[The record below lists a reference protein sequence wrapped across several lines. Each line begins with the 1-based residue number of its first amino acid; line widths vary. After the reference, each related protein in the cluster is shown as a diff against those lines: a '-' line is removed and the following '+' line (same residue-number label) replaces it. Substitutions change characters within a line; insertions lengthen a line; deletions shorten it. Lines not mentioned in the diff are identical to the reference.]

1 MKVFEVK
8 GTKRDNLDTKF
19 AKDLRKEGLVP
30 CVAYCCGKH
39 IDFTVKQKEI
49 NGAIF
54 TPEVFIVKIDIDGET
69 YNTVIKDMQFHP
81 VTDEVMHIDF
91 YIFNDEQEVTVK
103 LPVVFEGHAPGVKA
117 GGKLKTAARKL
128 KVTGKAAN
136 LPERIVVS
144 IAELELEQQIKVYD
158 LKFDNYRI
166 SDPQDMLL
174 CRIVAT
180 RATQQAAA
188 ADDGGKKK
196 KK

>member
-1 MKVFEVK
+1 MKVFEIK
-8 GTKRDNLDTKF
+8 GTKRENIGTKF
-19 AKDLRKEGLVP
+19 AKDIRKEGLVP
-30 CVAYCCGKH
+30 CVAYCADKH
-39 IDFTVKQKEI
+39 IDFTVSKKEI

-54 TPEVFIVKIDIDGET
+54 TPEVFIIKIEIDGT
-69 YNTVIKDMQFHP
+69 VYNTVIKDMQFHP

-91 YIFNDEQEVTVK
+91 YIFNDEQEITVK

-136 LPERIVVS
+136 LPERIIVS
-144 IAELELEQQIKVYD
+144 IAELELEQQIKVHD
-158 LKFDNYRI
+158 LHFDNYRI

-188 ADDGGKKK
+188 ADDGKKK

>member
-1 MKVFEVK
+1 MKVFEIK
-8 GTKRDNLDTKF
+8 GTKRDNLGTKF
-19 AKDLRKEGLVP
+19 AKMTRKEGLVP

-39 IDFTVKQKEI
+39 IDFTVSQKEI

-54 TPEVFIVKIDIDGET
+54 TPEVYIVKINLDGEIL
-69 YNTVIKDMQFHP
+69 NTVIKDMQFHP

-91 YIFNDEQEVTVK
+91 YIFNDDQEITVK

-128 KVTGKAAN
+128 KVTGKVAN

-144 IAELELEQQIKVYD
+144 IAELELEQQIKVHD
-158 LKFDNYRI
+158 LSFDNYRI

-174 CRIVAT
+174 CRIAAT

-188 ADDGGKKK
+188 TDDGKKK

>member
-1 MKVFEVK
+1 MKVFEIK
-8 GTKRDNLDTKF
+8 GTKRENLGTKY
-19 AKDLRKEGLVP
+19 AKQIRKEGLVP
-30 CVAYCCGKH
+30 CVAYCADKH
-39 IDFTVKQKEI
+39 IDFTVSQKEI

-54 TPEVFIVKIDIDGET
+54 TPEVFVVKIDLDGQIL
-69 YNTVIKDMQFHP
+69 NTVIKDMQFHP

-91 YIFNDEQEVTVK
+91 YIYNDEQEITVK

-117 GGKLKTAARKL
+117 GGKLKTAVRKL
-128 KVTGKAAN
+128 KVTGKVAN

-144 IAELELEQQIKVYD
+144 IAELELEQQIKVHD
-158 LKFDNYRI
+158 LKFDNYHI

-174 CRIVAT
+174 CRIAAT

-188 ADDGGKKK
+188 AADDGKKK

>member
-8 GTKRDNLDTKF
+8 GTKRENIGTKF
-19 AKDLRKEGLVP
+19 AKQIRKEGLVP
-30 CVAYCCGKH
+30 CVAYCADKH
-39 IDFTVKQKEI
+39 IDFTVAQKDI

-54 TPEVFIVKIDIDGET
+54 TPEVFTIKIDLDGEIL
-69 YNTVIKDMQFHP
+69 NAVIKDMQFHP

-91 YIFNDEQEVTVK
+91 YIYNDEQEITVK

-117 GGKLKTAARKL
+117 GGKLKTAVRKL
-128 KVTGKAAN
+128 KVTGKVAN

-144 IAELELEQQIKVYD
+144 IAELELEQQIKVHD
-158 LKFDNYRI
+158 LKFDNYHI

-174 CRIVAT
+174 CRIAAT

-188 ADDGGKKK
+188 ADDGKKK

>member
-8 GTKRDNLDTKF
+8 GTKRENIGTKF
-19 AKDLRKEGLVP
+19 AKQTRKEGLVP
-30 CVAYCCGKH
+30 CVAYCADKH
-39 IDFTVKQKEI
+39 IDFTVAQKDI

-54 TPEVFIVKIDIDGET
+54 TPEVFVVKIDLDGEIL
-69 YNTVIKDMQFHP
+69 NTVIKDMQFHP
-81 VTDEVMHIDF
+81 VTDEVMHMDF
-91 YIFNDEQEVTVK
+91 YIYNDDQEITVK

-117 GGKLKTAARKL
+117 G
-128 KVTGKAAN
+128 VAN

-144 IAELELEQQIKVYD
+144 IAELELEQQIKVHD
-158 LKFDNYRI
+158 LKFDNYHI

-174 CRIVAT
+174 CRIAAT

-188 ADDGGKKK
+188 ADDGKKK